1 MWINDY
7 AYLKRGGVFFTDI
20 PEGGHMEWIKE
31 NTVLFFCL
39 IGAVVIIA
47 ALLVALYFAGNHK
60 IRFDSCGGR
69 PVKALHARRSR
80 LVIMPSTYRDG
91 YIFGGWYFDK
101 ACTMP
106 AVISTMPRQSVK
118 VYARWDKEKP
128 DIPLL
133 ESAATLSL
141 PAPLYASKSAA
152 RPKSF
157 LKQLKASSNFNK
169 ETFTEVCACILG
181 YKGVRV
187 KYGRREAL
195 IRMRG
200 AALIRATLSG
210 NTLKLYYALKPEEYD
225 KNIYHHKFS
234 KVKRMTDTPLELA
247 VRSLRTRKYAVKLAD
262 DAARSK
268 GLQLKAK
275 YVLLDY
281 NTLVL
286 ARGGNALTKAGKSA
300 MIVPSVNVQDV
311 GVLSDDEAAAMTETK
326 YVAPRPEGAKIELIN
341 IGTLSDNFAD
351 GARVDLNMLKRKKL
365 ADADADGFRVI
376 GKNTLERSLTVA
388 ADGYNSSAV
397 KMILL
402 TGGRVIRLQEKK
414 EAEPTDVKL

>member
-1 MWINDY
+1 
-7 AYLKRGGVFFTDI
+7 
-20 PEGGHMEWIKE
+20 MEWIKE

-39 IGAVVIIA
+39 IGAAAVIA
-47 ALLVALYFAGNHK
+47 VLLAALYFAGNHK

-69 PVKALHARRSR
+69 PVKTLYARKSR
-80 LVIMPSTYRDG
+80 LIIMPSTYRDG

-128 DIPLL
+128 EIPLL

-141 PAPLYASKSAA
+141 PAPLYAAKPAA
-152 RPKSF
+152 RLKSF

-169 ETFTEVCACILG
+169 DTFTEVCACILG
-181 YKGVRV
+181 YKGVSV
-187 KYGRREAL
+187 KYGKREAL

-210 NTLKLYYALKPEEYD
+210 NTLKLCYALKPEDYD
-225 KNIYHHKFS
+225 KNIYHHKQS
-234 KVKRMTDTPLELA
+234 KAKRMADTPLELA
-247 VRSLRTRKYAVKLAD
+247 VRSLRTRKYAVKLSAD
-262 DAARSK
+262 VAEAK
-268 GLQLKAK
+268 GLTLKTK
-275 YVLLDY
+275 YVPLDY

-286 ARGGNALTKAGKSA
+286 ARGGNALTKAGKAA
-300 MIVPSVNVQDV
+300 MVVPSVNVQDV
-311 GVLSDDEAAAMTETK
+311 GVLSDAEAAAMTEIK
-326 YVAPRPEGAKIELIN
+326 CVAPRSEGAKIELIN

-351 GARVDLNMLKRKKL
+351 GSRVDLNMLKRKKL
-365 ADADADGFRVI
+365 ADADAAGFRVI

-388 ADGYNSSAV
+388 ADGYNVSAV

-402 TGGRVIRLQEKK
+402 TGGRVIRLQEEKVTEK
-414 EAEPTDVKL
+414 ADIKH